1 MCKGAC
7 GRERGR
13 EGGIFACV
21 QGCMWEGEDVRG
33 CTGEGGDCMCVGAR
47 ERSVVCVCTR
57 KKRAEIKFVNVNA
70 SMLQRMLCTG
80 HQ

>member
-1 MCKGAC
+1 
-7 GRERGR
+7 
-13 EGGIFACV
+13 
-21 QGCMWEGEDVRG
+21 
-33 CTGEGGDCMCVGAR
+33 MCVGAR
-47 ERSVVCVCTR
+47 ERSIVCVCTR

>member
-1 MCKGAC
+1 MCVRVHVGGRGGGKEEYLHVCKGAC

-33 CTGEGGDCMCVGAR
+33 CTGEGGLYVCGCTG
-47 ERSVVCVCTR
+47 EEYCVCVYE
-57 KKRAEIKFVNVNA
+57 KKT
-70 SMLQRMLCTG
+70 C
-80 HQ
+80 